1 MNRMSDADILIV
13 DPSIPLHSLIP
24 VDDIRPN
31 ANPPLIL
38 GNEDKNGFNAGNM
51 LFRVHIDLIYFLSH
65 TFALADDTTKA
76 YYNASA
82 ALGYLVKEGKN
93 QIIETP
99 PSDQKSMCLLM
110 HKDKTFGSRF
120 YQYPPRW
127 LNWYESRWDDGTDST
142 ATAGAMTRNS
152 VEDDLVIQ
160 LHIHL
165 VAGAKNWARMDPYVE
180 REWIKWSQLLSM
192 NTKELEA
199 RSEQVKRV
207 SNDHW
212 KTAKIGA
219 PPCVWV

>member
-142 ATAGAMTRNS
+142 ATAGAMTRTRWRTIWSFNCIYIWWRGPRTG
-152 VEDDLVIQ
+152 L
-160 LHIHL
+160 
-165 VAGAKNWARMDPYVE
+165 GWTRM
-180 REWIKWSQLLSM
+180 SS
-192 NTKELEA
+192 A
-199 RSEQVKRV
+199 SGSSGV
-207 SNDHW
+207 S
-212 KTAKIGA
+212 
-219 PPCVWV
+219 C